1 MYWSIDIDRD
11 GGYGESDRVV
21 RKSSNVYF
29 RVVINVKFEIT
40 QGKISASL
48 KGETTTIAIITENLF
63 TGRTSRVRFST

>member
-11 GGYGESDRVV
+11 GCNGESDRVV

-29 RVVINVKFEIT
+29 RVVINVNFEII

-48 KGETTTIAIITENLF
+48 KDKTITIAIITDN
-63 TGRTSRVRFST
+63 